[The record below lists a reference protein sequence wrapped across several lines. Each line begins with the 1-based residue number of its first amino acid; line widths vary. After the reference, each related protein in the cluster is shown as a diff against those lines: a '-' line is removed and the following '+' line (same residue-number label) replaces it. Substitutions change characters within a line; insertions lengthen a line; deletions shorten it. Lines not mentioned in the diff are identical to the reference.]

1 MKTWMIRFSLI
12 DKPLNKKSWPAVPG
26 FDKFDAIRNF
36 EIMMTKKLGMSKD
49 DFKVITAQEMK

>member
-1 MKTWMIRFSLI
+1 MIRFSLI